1 MDACSEE
8 DSNMFFGD
16 PTFILIIPALILAFY
31 AQSKVKGAYKTYSQV
46 FASSRLTGAQVAHQ
60 ILQTAGAGEV
70 TIEKQP
76 GQLTDH
82 YDPRKKVLRLS
93 QGVHDS
99 PSIAALGIAAH
110 EAGHALQHHDHY
122 QPMALR
128 SLIYPV
134 ASLGSTL
141 AFPLF
146 FVGFLFSK
154 NGPSV
159 LMDIGI
165 LLFTGAVA
173 FSVVTLP
180 VEFNASKRAL
190 TLLEERRFLTSDE
203 MVGARKVLSAA
214 ALTYVASTAM
224 AAVQLLRMFLMR
236 SSRD

>member
-1 MDACSEE
+1 
-8 DSNMFFGD
+8 MFLGD
-16 PTFILIIPALILAFY
+16 PTFILVIPALILAFY
-31 AQSKVKGAYKTYSQV
+31 AQARVKGAYRKYSQV
-46 FASSRLTGAQVAHQ
+46 HASSRATGAQTAYQ
-60 ILQTAGAGEV
+60 LLQTAGAGDV
-70 TIEKQP
+70 TIEKAA
-76 GQLTDH
+76 GELTDH

-99 PSIAALGIAAH
+99 TSIAALGIAAH
-110 EAGHALQHHDHY
+110 ETGHAIQHHQHY
-122 QPMALR
+122 QPMHLR

-146 FVGFLFSK
+146 FIGFITSR
-154 NGPSV
+154 GPSL

-165 LLFTGAVA
+165 LLFAGAVA

-190 TLLEERRFLTSDE
+190 ALLEERRFLSGDE

-224 AAVQLLRMFLMR
+224 AATQLLRMFILR

>member
-1 MDACSEE
+1 
-8 DSNMFFGD
+8 MFFYD
-16 PTFILIIPALILAFY
+16 WTFFLIIPPLILAFY
-31 AQSKVKGAYKTYSQV
+31 AQAKVKGAYKKYGQV
-46 FASSRLTGAQVAHQ
+46 FAASRTTGAQAAYQ
-60 ILQTAGAGEV
+60 LLQTAGAGDV

-76 GQLTDH
+76 GELTDH
-82 YDPRKKVLRLS
+82 YDPCKRVLRLS

-99 PSIAALGIAAH
+99 SSIAALGIAAH
-110 EAGHALQHHDHY
+110 ETGHALQHHQHY
-122 QPMALR
+122 QPMHLR

-134 ASLGSTL
+134 ASIGSTL

-146 FVGFLFSK
+146 FIGFIFSK
-154 NGPSV
+154 HGPSV

-165 LLFTGAVA
+165 LLFAGAVA

-203 MVGARKVLSAA
+203 MVGARKVLGAA

-224 AAVQLLRMFLMR
+224 AAMQLLRMFLMR
-236 SSRD
+236 QSRD

>member
-1 MDACSEE
+1 
-8 DSNMFFGD
+8 MFFGD
-16 PTFILIIPALILAFY
+16 PTFLLVIPALILALY
-31 AQSKVKGAYKTYSQV
+31 AQARVKGAYQRYSRVQ
-46 FASSRLTGAQVAHQ
+46 ALSRTTGAQAAHQ
-60 ILQTAGAGEV
+60 LLQAAGAGEV
-70 TIEKQP
+70 TIEKAP

-99 PSIAALGIAAH
+99 ASIAALGIAAH
-110 EAGHALQHHDHY
+110 EAGHALQHHQNY
-122 QPMALR
+122 QPMHLR

-146 FVGFLFSK
+146 FIGFITSR
-154 NGPSV
+154 GPNL
-159 LMDIGI
+159 LMDLGI
-165 LLFTGAVA
+165 ILFAGAVA

-190 TLLEERRFLTSDE
+190 ALLEERRFLTADE
-203 MVGARKVLSAA
+203 MVGARKVLGAA

-224 AAVQLLRMFLMR
+224 AATQLLRMFLLR
-236 SSRD
+236 SARD

>member
-1 MDACSEE
+1 ML
-8 DSNMFFGD
+8 FGD
-16 PTFILIIPALILAFY
+16 PTFLLIIPALILAFY
-31 AQSKVKGAYKTYSQV
+31 AQSRVKGAYRTYSQV
-46 FASSRLTGAQVAHQ
+46 SAASRLTGAQAAYQ
-60 ILQTAGAGEV
+60 LLQAAGAGDIV
-70 TIEKQP
+70 IEKIP
-76 GQLTDH
+76 GDLTDH

-99 PSIAALGIAAH
+99 TSIAALGIAAH
-110 EAGHALQHHDHY
+110 ETGHAIQHHNHY

-134 ASLGSTL
+134 ASIGSTL
-141 AFPLF
+141 AFPIF
-146 FVGFLFSK
+146 FAGFIFSR
-154 NGPSV
+154 GPNV

-190 TLLEERRFLTSDE
+190 ALLEERRFLTPDE

-224 AAVQLLRMFLMR
+224 AAVQLLRMLLLR

>member
-1 MDACSEE
+1 
-8 DSNMFFGD
+8 MFFYD
-16 PTFILIIPALILAFY
+16 WTFFLIIPPLILALY
-31 AQSKVKGAYKTYSQV
+31 AQAKVKGAYRKYGQV
-46 FASSRLTGAQVAHQ
+46 FASSRITGAQAAHQ
-60 ILQTAGAGEV
+60 LLQTAGAGDI

-76 GQLTDH
+76 GELTDH
-82 YDPRKKVLRLS
+82 YDPRKRILRLS

-99 PSIAALGIAAH
+99 SSIAALGIAAH
-110 EAGHALQHHDHY
+110 ETGHAIQHHNHY

-128 SLIYPV
+128 SMIYPV

-146 FVGFLFSK
+146 FVGFFFNK
-154 NGPSV
+154 GGTNI
-159 LMDIGI
+159 LMDIGL

-173 FSVVTLP
+173 FSVITLP

-190 TLLEERRFLTSDE
+190 ILLEERRFLTPDE

-224 AAVQLLRMFLMR
+224 AAVQLLRMFLLR